1 MDFPQGADACVPATG
16 SGVPTRADFVAEPSF
31 PSRFSRDTRLPT
43 DQPPSDP
50 GTESTDRLRD
60 DDLTMDFPDN
70 AYAGTPLTVTV
81 GGLLRTA
88 KCSSSNFRS
97 RPALRATT
105 PFRQTPLRPI
115 PDPNPRPDPGS
126 IPGQTT

>member
-1 MDFPQGADACVPATG
+1 
-16 SGVPTRADFVAEPSF
+16 
-31 PSRFSRDTRLPT
+31 
-43 DQPPSDP
+43 
-50 GTESTDRLRD
+50 
-60 DDLTMDFPDN
+60 MDFPDN
-70 AYAGTPLTVTV
+70 AYAGTPLTVTGGGAPRPGNCSFPTRPSRDNPFPTDTPPSDPGPESTARPRLDPRTDDLTMDFPGDAYAGVPVTVTV

-115 PDPNPRPDPGS
+115 PDPNPPPDSGP
-126 IPGQTT
+126 TT